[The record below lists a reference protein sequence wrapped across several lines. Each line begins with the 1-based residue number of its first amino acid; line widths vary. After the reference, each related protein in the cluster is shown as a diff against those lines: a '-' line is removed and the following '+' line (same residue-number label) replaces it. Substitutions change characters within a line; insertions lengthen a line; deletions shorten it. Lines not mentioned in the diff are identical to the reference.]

1 MLCPEIH
8 GDSGLDSLAG
18 RSLLTGL
25 TRSSIA
31 ADRQYA
37 RAVPRMF
44 EVISRHHAER
54 QASCRGFAADAVARS
69 PLCLVS
75 SYGNAM
81 VLRYAA
87 RERTSG

>member
-18 RSLLTGL
+18 RSLLTGN
-25 TRSSIA
+25 THGKA
-31 ADRQYA
+31 AVNQQHS

-54 QASCRGFAADAVARS
+54 QATCRGSAAIAAACW
-69 PLCLVS
+69 PLCL
-75 SYGNAM
+75 
-81 VLRYAA
+81 
-87 RERTSG
+87 ERISLQCDVAEIRTCSG